1 MIRPQPFNMPARIE
15 AQFDSHIP
23 GSNSTPPSSHLTVV
37 AVSRSQPSTHDIHSQ
52 PTLTAIVRS
61 PSTTPLVL
69 TPENGIEGHKS
80 AAHNAQVYAFF
91 AHHYDYWTS
100 RLKIE
105 RSEWNWALWG
115 ENLTLRVPEGIDE
128 WSIQL
133 GDRWVFSSS
142 DDDTNGDNQG
152 VEKEGVILEVV
163 GGRSPCSRLSWR
175 CGQPA
180 SWLTEVAKS
189 GFCGVYLQVV
199 RGGSIAPGA
208 TARIIP
214 TDEENTVPA
223 ATIAQCVFSSITDPA
238 TRTLAQR
245 ILRVPNLQ
253 NMNRV
258 LIARKLGM
266 IEDSEAAGKNRWAGW
281 RSLKVDKVVD
291 ESATIKSFY
300 LTATDRKPLASY
312 LPGQFLTIKLPS
324 GDIRRWSISSW
335 SPSSTTSIPPFYR
348 ITVKK
353 GPSASLYL
361 HSHIL
366 PGDTIL
372 ARSPS
377 GSFVPDLSRDFPP
390 RQIYISAGIGMTPIL
405 SMVQSHFS
413 HPALKKSPAILI
425 HVARNGEQNTSHFK
439 SELSDFDLFRMITFY
454 TAPIAGVDVQSRD
467 FDHVGRPTFDFFSSL
482 LAPSYFIN
490 PMGTPIELAGSLSN
504 AYICGPPSFVDTM
517 RDYLQRCKVAS
528 PLIRYETFS
537 SDSSKIDDL
546 SVSAADGT
554 ELPEESV
561 VKFREKEVTWKK
573 AEALSLLELLERDG
587 GGEQPESACRAGDC
601 GTCEAKILKGE
612 ARPSKNAGNEAKEA
626 TGKTGTMIR
635 TCCSFPASK
644 LLELEF

>member
-1 MIRPQPFNMPARIE
+1 MPARTDDH
-15 AQFDSHIP
+15 FDSP
-23 GSNSTPPSSHLTVV
+23 VPESNSSPPSSQFTVV
-37 AVSRSQPSTHDIHSQ
+37 AVSRSRPATHDIHSQ
-52 PTLTAIVRS
+52 PTITAIVRS

-80 AAHNAQVYAFF
+80 AVHDAQVYAFF

-100 RLKIE
+100 RLNIE
-105 RSEWNWALWG
+105 RSEWNWAFWG
-115 ENLTLRVPEGIDE
+115 ENLTLRAPEGIDE
-128 WSIQL
+128 WSIHL
-133 GDRWVFSSS
+133 GDRWVFSSP
-142 DDDTNGDNQG
+142 DDDTNDGRQGD
-152 VEKEGVILEVV
+152 EKEGVILEVV
-163 GGRSPCSRLSWR
+163 GGRSPCSRLAWR

-180 SWLTEVAKS
+180 SWLAEVAKS
-189 GFCGVYLQVV
+189 GFCGVYLKVV

-223 ATIAQCVFSSITDPA
+223 ASIAQCVFSPVTDPA

-253 NMNRV
+253 KMNRLV
-258 LIARKLGM
+258 IARKLGM
-266 IEDSEAAGKNRWAGW
+266 IEDNEAAGKNRWAGW
-281 RSLKVDKVVD
+281 RSLRVDKVVD

-300 LTATDRKPLASY
+300 LTAADGKPLASY
-312 LPGQFLTIKLPS
+312 IPGQFLTVKLPS

-335 SPSSTTSIPPFYR
+335 SPSSSTSIPPFYR

-353 GPSASLYL
+353 GPTASLYL
-361 HSHIL
+361 HSHIS

-405 SMVQSHFS
+405 SMLQAHFS
-413 HPALKKSPAILI
+413 HPALKRAPAILI
-425 HVARNGEQNTSHFK
+425 HVARNGKENTSHFK
-439 SELSDFDLFRMITFY
+439 SELLDFSLFRMITFY
-454 TAPIAGVDVQSRD
+454 TAPIAGVDVQGRD
-467 FDHVGRPTFDFFSSL
+467 FDHEGRPTFDFFSTL
-482 LAPSYFIN
+482 LSQPYFIDPLN
-490 PMGTPIELAGSLSN
+490 ITPIELAGNISN

-517 RDYLQRCKVAS
+517 RDYLQRCKVPP

-537 SDSSKIDDL
+537 SGSLKIDDL
-546 SVSAADGT
+546 SVSTADGT

-561 VKFREKEVTWKK
+561 VKFRAKEVKWKK

-587 GGEQPESACRAGDC
+587 EGEQPESACRAGDC
-601 GTCEAKILKGE
+601 GTCEAKILRGE
-612 ARPSKNAGNEAKEA
+612 ARVSKNAGKEAKEA
-626 TGKTGTMIR
+626 SGKAGTMIR